1 MESEMNKDVVVIG
14 YGPVGR
20 AVVAQLLA
28 HGSAVRIAQ
37 RTRPADLPQAV
48 PFVACDVLDAASVQ
62 AAVAGASQ
70 VVVAIGFQYDGKVW
84 ERDWPLAMT
93 NMLDACADAGAR
105 MVFVDNLYMYGPQ
118 TTPLREDMAL
128 TDHGDKPKAR
138 AEVTRIWQAAA
149 AAGRVKVA
157 ALRSPD
163 FYGPGVTLSHLGD
176 LAFGSLGR
184 GKAAQ
189 MIVPPDTLHDF
200 AYVPDIAA
208 AVLLL
213 LDAPD
218 ADFNQAWHTPS
229 APTTT
234 PRQIIALGATAIGAR
249 PRIFALPLWLQPVVG
264 LFMPM
269 LKAMR
274 EMRFQW
280 DRPYIVDSSR
290 FARRFNFVPTP
301 FAIGAAETARSFQG
315 SVAAPV
321 LRTAVHA

>member
-1 MESEMNKDVVVIG
+1 MNKDVVVIG

-20 AVVAQLLA
+20 AVVAQILA
-28 HGSAVRIAQ
+28 HGGAVRIAQ
-37 RTRPADLPQAV
+37 RTRPDDLPPAV
-48 PFVACDVLDAASVQ
+48 PFMLCDVLDPASVK

-84 ERDWPLAMT
+84 LRDWPRAMT
-93 NMLDACADAGAR
+93 NMIEACAAAGAR

-118 TTPLREDMAL
+118 TEPLREDMPL
-128 TDHGDKPKAR
+128 TDHGEKPRAR

-149 AAGRVKVA
+149 AAGRVRVA

-189 MIVPPDTLHDF
+189 LIVPPDMPHDF

-208 AVLLL
+208 AVLML

-218 ADFNQAWHTPS
+218 EDFNQAWHTPS
-229 APTTT
+229 APTMT
-234 PRQIIALGATAIGAR
+234 PRAIIALGAAAIGR
-249 PRIFALPLWLQPVVG
+249 KPRIFALPLWLQPVVG
-264 LFMPM
+264 LFVPM
-269 LKAMR
+269 LRAMR

-280 DRPYIVDSSR
+280 DRPYTVDSSR
-290 FARRFNFVPTP
+290 FVKRFGFVATP
-301 FAIGAAETARSFQG
+301 FAVGAAAAAQSFLGSAPAAVLKVATA
-315 SVAAPV
+315 
-321 LRTAVHA
+321 